1 MSMHFQVPHRV
12 LFLALQEMRID
23 PYRDR
28 HIGVA
33 QVFRDFA
40 DWPLEQ
46 NQHARVGAIRSRL
59 EARID
64 GNEPDRV
71 SNISL
76 FCGFLRFET
85 LILRVGGARAGW
97 LVLIAGCAIVGRKGL
112 SMFVETAEQDK

>member
-1 MSMHFQVPHRV
+1 
-12 LFLALQEMRID
+12 MRID
-23 PYRDR
+23 PHRDR

-76 FCGFLRFET
+76 FCGSLRFET
-85 LILRVGGARAGW
+85 LILRVCIRWCSRWMARSHSSM
-97 LVLIAGCAIVGRKGL
+97 CNSPGRKGL

>member
-1 MSMHFQVPHRV
+1 
-12 LFLALQEMRID
+12 MRID
-23 PYRDR
+23 PHRDR

-46 NQHARVGAIRSRL
+46 NQHARVSAIRSRL

-71 SNISL
+71 STGRDRRSSSK
-76 FCGFLRFET
+76 
-85 LILRVGGARAGW
+85 GAG
-97 LVLIAGCAIVGRKGL
+97 LVAKKWR
-112 SMFVETAEQDK
+112 